1 MTTTDR
7 FILDHADDDI
17 RQLALSAAKYPDVDM
32 TTALAQIDGRQRARL
47 KLPTWAATDGIRYPV
62 HLSME
67 QCSSEQTATY
77 KARVARRLTGGHGGR
92 LVDLTGGFGVDCA
105 WMGREFAETV
115 YVERQQTLCDIAAHN
130 FTLLGSGL
138 TTVVC
143 ADGADYLT
151 TMAPADMIFIDPAR
165 RDANG
170 GRVVAISDCT
180 PDVLAMKGTLLD
192 RGRRVMVK
200 LSPMLDW
207 HKAVDDMDRDGRCV
221 KELHIVAVDNECK
234 ELLLVLDRNLTEP
247 LHIYCVNNDDVTDY
261 TWTGTA
267 DMAGDT
273 DMEGA
278 AFVFEPNASIMK
290 AGCFDVVEQRYGVRA
305 IGRNSH
311 LFVADSDIADF
322 PGRRFAIDRI
332 STLNKRELKEN
343 LTGMDRANI
352 TVRNFPMT
360 VDALRKRLKLK
371 EGGDRYV
378 FATTRGDRE
387 HLLLICR
394 KV

>member
-105 WMGREFAETV
+105 WMAR
-115 YVERQQTLCDIAAHN
+115 
-130 FTLLGSGL
+130 
-138 TTVVC
+138 
-143 ADGADYLT
+143 
-151 TMAPADMIFIDPAR
+151 ADMIFIDPAR

-267 DMAGDT
+267 DTAGDT

-311 LFVADSDIADF
+311 LFVADSDSADF